1 MPPEQKYEDAF
12 EQARNRYR
20 TTGAGGV
27 SMPGGPSA
35 PARNGAVQA
44 ESTVQVPP
52 TRNVIMKNGVVMIG
66 GANVKT
72 KENINDS
79 NYGILDYGKK
89 SKETGA
95 K

>member
-44 ESTVQVPP
+44 EAAVVAPP
-52 TRNVIMKNGVVMIG
+52 TKNVIIKNGVVMIG
-66 GANVKT
+66 GPNIKT

-79 NYGILDYGKK
+79 HYGILNYGKK
-89 SKETGA
+89 SKETGP